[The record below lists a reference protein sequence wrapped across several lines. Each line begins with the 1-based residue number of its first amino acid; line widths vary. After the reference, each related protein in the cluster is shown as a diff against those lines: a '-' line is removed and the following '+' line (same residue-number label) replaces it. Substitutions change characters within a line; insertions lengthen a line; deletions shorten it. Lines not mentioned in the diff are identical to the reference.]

1 MLEQRGAVVF
11 DADLLARKAVE
22 TGTPGYQAVVE
33 RFGADVLAPGGDL
46 DREALASIVFA
57 DPAARRDLEAIVHP
71 EVRRM
76 FAEGTE
82 EHRDSNRVVV
92 FSAPLLVE
100 TGMHTAFEVL
110 LVVST
115 TKVRSKSSRHRSS
128 APGPTSSSASGAD
141 VGYAAVFF
149 DAGETLVHPHSTF
162 PDLFAQILRRE
173 GHDVTPE
180 LVRERGHVVF
190 DRFRVA
196 AENQELW
203 TTSPERSRRFWHEV
217 YEIFLSELGVPNAN
231 GLIDTVYGEFTD
243 RSNYRLFED
252 VPAVLDRLRRAGLI
266 LGVVSNFE
274 AWLERLLDE
283 LGGTDSFAVP

>member
-1 MLEQRGAVVF
+1 M
-11 DADLLARKAVE
+11 
-22 TGTPGYQAVVE
+22 
-33 RFGADVLAPGGDL
+33 
-46 DREALASIVFA
+46 
-57 DPAARRDLEAIVHP
+57 
-71 EVRRM
+71 
-76 FAEGTE
+76 
-82 EHRDSNRVVV
+82 
-92 FSAPLLVE
+92 
-100 TGMHTAFEVL
+100 
-110 LVVST
+110 
-115 TKVRSKSSRHRSS
+115 
-128 APGPTSSSASGAD
+128 
-141 VGYAAVFF
+141 GYAAVFF
-149 DAGETLVHPHSTF
+149 DAGETLVHPHPTF

-190 DRFRVA
+190 DRFSAA

-217 YEIFLSELGVPNAN
+217 YEIFLRELGVPNAN

-243 RSNYRLFED
+243 LSNYRLFED

-283 LGGTDSFAVP
+283 LGVTDYFAVRVVSGVEGMEKPDPRIFELAMSRAGVMPADSVYVGDNPEFDVDPALAVGMFPVLIDRRDRFPEAPCARIGSMDELPDVLGL